1 MTPPDYFFRVW
12 IIISIFSVFLMIYAA
27 IVDCWSVNIWILFA
41 TINLSCGLWAYMF
54 NSGMLWAVNVSVFCT
69 FINLVAIEAMWI
81 FLANARHSSLVGTA
95 MGIVMRNLVSFIL
108 GWFVVAAALSLFIV
122 LVYSFG
128 LSLKW
133 QLPLFWIAAVVV
145 YIGILLYNIL
155 AVGTFKET
163 IGYLFTMGWAVYGA
177 FLSSYKN
184 RGTLEAKTTQ

>member
-12 IIISIFSVFLMIYAA
+12 IIIYLISVFLMVYAA
-27 IVDCWSVNIWILFA
+27 IVDCWSVNIWILFS
-41 TINLSCGLWAYMF
+41 TINLSCGLWAFMF
-54 NSGMLWAVNVSVFCT
+54 NSGKLWGVNVSIFCQ
-69 FINLVAIEAMWI
+69 FINLIAIEFMWI
-81 FLANARHSSLVGTA
+81 FLVNARHSSLVGTA

-108 GWFVVAAALSLFIV
+108 GWFIAAAALGLFIV

-128 LSLKW
+128 LGLKW
-133 QLPLFWIAAVVV
+133 QLPLFWIAAVLV

-163 IGYLFTMGWAVYGA
+163 IGYFFTMGWAVYGA

-184 RGTLEAKTTQ
+184 KGSLEEKSNQ